1 MTIQNY
7 KLTNFNIKYIIS
19 LIHRIYV
26 IFLKKTRKY
35 LASTKTKA
43 HVQGSNKKPWKQKGT
58 GRARAGSIRSP
69 LWKGGGVI
77 FGPKPHTII
86 KKINKKE
93 YELGVFF
100 IFLLKSN
107 FQKLYY
113 INNFN
118 NLTNSNTLVLLKLL
132 NKILINKNIK
142 ILLID
147 LSFPKK
153 ILLKFK
159 NFKNITLINY
169 NDLKFSTLINNHYF
183 FISNA
188 LKMDLLLFNLFNYA

>member
-26 IFLKKTRKY
+26 IFLKKTRKH

-107 FQKLYY
+107 FHKLYY

>member
-26 IFLKKTRKY
+26 IFLKKTRKH

-107 FQKLYY
+107 FHKLYY
-113 INNFN
+113 IRNFN
-118 NLTNSNTLVLLKLL
+118 NLINLNTLFLLKLL
-132 NKILINKNIK
+132 NKILITKNIK

-147 LSFPKK
+147 LSFSKEV
-153 ILLKFK
+153 LLKFK
-159 NFKNITLINY
+159 NFKNITLVKY
-169 NDLKFSTLINNHYF
+169 NDLQFSTLINNHYF
-183 FISNA
+183 FISHA
-188 LKMDLLLFNLFNYA
+188 LKIELLLFNLFNYA

>member
-107 FQKLYY
+107 FHKLYY

-118 NLTNSNTLVLLKLL
+118 NLTNFNTLVLLKLL
-132 NKILINKNIK
+132 NKILINKNLK

-153 ILLKFK
+153 VLLKFK

-188 LKMDLLLFNLFNYA
+188 LKIDLLLFNLFNYA